1 MVGVVRR
8 DEVVKRM
15 SELLRSG
22 AVMLDIAC
30 PLCGTPLFRLRSGEV
45 VCPVHGSV
53 KVVKSDS
60 EAVEVRS
67 QVVLDRLESLATDRI
82 SRIMEAMSKEDLEDE
97 EIKLLGYLEKW
108 LEVLERARRLKQVA
122 KEEKK

>member
-1 MVGVVRR
+1 MRR

-45 VCPVHGSV
+45 VCPVHGNV

>member
-1 MVGVVRR
+1 MRR

>member
-1 MVGVVRR
+1 VRR

-60 EAVEVRS
+60 EAVEVCS

>member
-1 MVGVVRR
+1 VRR